1 MEMLPISSW
10 NGTLHRIFDSVFQI
24 LNFDSNQADHFSW
37 KGQSYLLKSVS
48 LVEEKRL
55 KERTKYKLSVEH
67 ILMDSLTNTTSAIE
81 EKCTYR
87 DLDTSVW
94 MCKNN
99 QTVIPLGKVCNG
111 QYDCSKN
118 ESDVSDENHELCY
131 IKPSFVYLI
140 IVFAFVLMGILMFC
154 AMEVYQKVT
163 QTSKKVIEIDILN
176 HDERMSLT
184 RRIMGIC
191 IEKNEETLVSENDMI
206 EDNNASNMYPPC
218 TDIYERK
225 EFFRILIALY
235 FYRPFQNAIE
245 NLIDEIIRLES
256 SRHLHQTREYIKCIR
271 FGSGS
276 DSYIPCLIKDVMERN
291 DFWSRKKR
299 FVVDCLHIENAAA
312 NMGFQVTLKVA
323 ISLMRITFFYYDLLK
338 DAVILESLFHI
349 EDKILAD
356 KDSIDRYKSV
366 GGIDFKILAI
376 YLVAIF
382 IFSETAIYI
391 YMYKRRSQYPHMFGR
406 CASQSFYKIVINFFP
421 IHFTLLQTCKMEM
434 KSAYLEYRMS
444 KMMCHITKETNITDN
459 TIRSILEIADEIEEV
474 ANYQYNLS
482 TLESEI
488 QIIETAF
495 EREPQMIIQASLFI
509 LLNQFS
515 RIQLL
520 FDSFFGLPLNA
531 IMITSWLITGVS
543 MAKSIKS
550 YRDRKRHPNNSG
562 FAGTIMHLISI
573 LLLLLPKLALISTTL
588 LNLVYLHPILYIT
601 NVFVIIMMDRG
612 LFGNNITSFDAIVSA
627 VCPAYYKI
635 PENEEN
641 KENVS
646 KRPKNQKCIKRF
658 GNSFITVIHHATTFV
673 IYFFMGYILRRTF
686 FLFTIHPEKITDD
699 EIQGAQFLEGVAL
712 QQEMFTDYWL
722 FIIAT
727 FSACYVVHVI
737 FVQIYYLKGHPW
749 KIAIERKC

>member
-1 MEMLPISSW
+1 M
-10 NGTLHRIFDSVFQI
+10 IF
-24 LNFDSNQADHFSW
+24 W
-37 KGQSYLLKSVS
+37 KGQSYILKNVS

-55 KERTKYKLSVEH
+55 KERTKYKLSVQH
-67 ILMDSLTNTTSAIE
+67 ILMDNRTNTTSAIE

-94 MCKNN
+94 MCKDNK
-99 QTVIPLGKVCNG
+99 TVIPIGKVCNG

-118 ESDVSDENHELCY
+118 QSDISDEGHELCY

-140 IVFAFVLMGILMFC
+140 IVFTFVLMGILMFC
-154 AMEVYQKVT
+154 AMEVYQRVT
-163 QTSKKVIEIDILN
+163 QTSNNVIEIDILN
-176 HDERMSLT
+176 HDERISLT
-184 RRIMGIC
+184 KRIIGIC
-191 IEKNEETLVSENDMI
+191 IEKNEKTLMSENDII
-206 EDNNASNMYPPC
+206 EDNNASSIYPPC
-218 TDIYERK
+218 TDTDRRK
-225 EFFRILIALY
+225 EFFRILISLY
-235 FYRPFQNAIE
+235 FFKPFQNTIE
-245 NLIDEIIRLES
+245 NLIDEVIRLES
-256 SRHLHQTREYIKCIR
+256 SRHLHQTSEYIKCIR

-276 DSYIPCLIKDVMERN
+276 DSYIPCFIKDVMERN

-299 FVVDCLHIENAAA
+299 FVVDCFHIQNAAV
-312 NMGFQVTLKVA
+312 NMGLQVTLKVA

-356 KDSIDRYKSV
+356 EDSTDRYKSV
-366 GGIDFKILAI
+366 GGIDFKILAM

-382 IFSETAIYI
+382 IFSEIAIYF
-391 YMYKRRSQYPHMFGR
+391 YMYKRRFQYQNMFGR
-406 CASQSFYKIVINFFP
+406 CASQSVYKIVINFFP
-421 IHFTLLQTCKMEM
+421 IHFTLLQTCKMEI
-434 KSAYLEYRMS
+434 KSAYLNYRMS
-444 KMMCHITKETNITDN
+444 KMMCDITKETNITDN

-474 ANYQYNLS
+474 ANYQYNLNS
-482 TLESEI
+482 LESEI

-531 IMITSWLITGVS
+531 IMITSWLITGLS
-543 MAKSIKS
+543 MAKSVKR

-562 FAGTIMHLISI
+562 FAGTMMHLISI
-573 LLLLLPKLALISTTL
+573 LLLLLPKLALISLTL
-588 LNLVYLHPILYIT
+588 LNLVYLHPILYMT
-601 NVFVIIMMDRG
+601 NVFAIIMMDRG
-612 LFGNNITSFDAIVSA
+612 LFGSNITSFDAIVSA

-641 KENVS
+641 KGNVS
-646 KRPKNQKCIKRF
+646 KRPKNRKCIIRF
-658 GNSFITVIHHATTFV
+658 GSSFITVIHHATTFL
-673 IYFFMGYILRRTF
+673 IYFLMGYILRRTF
-686 FLFTIHPEKITDD
+686 FPFTIHPEMITDD
-699 EIQGAQFLEGVAL
+699 GFQGTQFLEGVAL
-712 QQEMFTDYWL
+712 QQELLTDYWL

-727 FSACYVVHVI
+727 FSACYVVHVV

-749 KIAIERKC
+749 KITIETKCKEKKTEISEKD